1 MLSYRESALVLG
13 VATLTLTLHVS
24 SQLVRHVFDR
34 CSSLTLA
41 NEGVTS
47 GGKETNRL
55 RMISWPSS
63 RKDDGYMWLALV
75 GKSVGGEGVGGGE
88 NGRRKRSTAYVF
100 VRYIRN

>member
-1 MLSYRESALVLG
+1 M
-13 VATLTLTLHVS
+13 ATLTLTLHVS
-24 SQLVRHVFDR
+24 SQLFRHVFDR
-34 CSSLTLA
+34 FSSLTLA

-75 GKSVGGEGVGGGE
+75 GKSVGGEGVGGGRTE
-88 NGRRKRSTAYVF
+88 DAKGLLHMCLSGTYVIEF
-100 VRYIRN
+100 SFQIR